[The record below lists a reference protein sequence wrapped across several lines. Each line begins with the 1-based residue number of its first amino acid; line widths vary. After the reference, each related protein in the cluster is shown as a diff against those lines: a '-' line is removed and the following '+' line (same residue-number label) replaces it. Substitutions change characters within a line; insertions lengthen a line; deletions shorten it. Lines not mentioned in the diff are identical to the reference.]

1 MSDALSTCAEI
12 LYEEWKEG
20 FKYGFSSAFV
30 RGVSFQDRRR
40 LQCCILEV
48 LLARFGDQ
56 GFSCASCIARVHDDW
71 NLELLFKK
79 ALCTFSLS
87 TFKIFLRSL
96 AAAGPGTDRTAPEAE
111 HRDTGDRKLNYAKNF
126 GSGFEEGVSEG
137 VCISSQHCAENFLR
151 FRFGE
156 EAQALLPVS
165 EIAGR
170 HNFGEIQGHASLC
183 GGGPKYAGADGCG
196 ALSEESL
203 RQRRRPEPPSL
214 KFAELLD
221 FLGGFLRAAGVGLR
235 SELTE
240 VSLGLFG
247 NVEGLKES

>member
-126 GSGFEEGVSEG
+126 GSGFEQGFSEG
-137 VCISSQHCAENFLR
+137 SCEALQFCLGNFLK

-156 EAQALLPVS
+156 EAQALLLGLQRITDYPTSCVLFQKLLEGVTS
-165 EIAGR
+165 ERFRGML
-170 HNFGEIQGHASLC
+170 H
-183 GGGPKYAGADGCG
+183 YV
-196 ALSEESL
+196 EEGL
-203 RQRRRPEPPSL
+203 NTQEQTD
-214 KFAELLD
+214 AELLVKK
-221 FLGGFLRAAGVGLR
+221 A
-235 SELTE
+235 
-240 VSLGLFG
+240 
-247 NVEGLKES
+247 